1 MGLSMKALAASLRKR
16 SQGPSGSTA
25 PDSCNSHEG
34 PGAVDN
40 AGADPVTC
48 RYDKQASAWK
58 EAPMSVSTV
67 KNAAARLL
75 AVVMAAV
82 LALGMAPGLDFAG
95 GVVI

>member
-1 MGLSMKALAASLRKR
+1 
-16 SQGPSGSTA
+16 
-25 PDSCNSHEG
+25 
-34 PGAVDN
+34 
-40 AGADPVTC
+40 
-48 RYDKQASAWK
+48 
-58 EAPMSVSTV
+58 MSVSTV